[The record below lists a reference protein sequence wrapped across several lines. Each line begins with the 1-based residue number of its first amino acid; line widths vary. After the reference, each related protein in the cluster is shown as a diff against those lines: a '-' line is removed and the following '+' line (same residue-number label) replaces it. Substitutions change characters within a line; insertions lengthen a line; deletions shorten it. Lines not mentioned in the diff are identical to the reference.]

1 VGREKYH
8 EINILF
14 NLGDYKMALKG
25 DRVEHLTDISFFKAD
40 AVIERG
46 LIVAHLTGGSGAA
59 MDDSLAQVDTVSS
72 TGDLAA
78 GLILNDVVNLDL
90 TRQQYNAHKDEVQL
104 GGKVTLL
111 RRGTVV
117 TDQISGTPVIGE
129 KVHFDATGK
138 LTTASDPAGKS
149 MAVGRWL
156 GIKDKDG
163 YAKVEINIV

>member
-1 VGREKYH
+1 
-8 EINILF
+8 
-14 NLGDYKMALKG
+14 MALKP
-25 DRVEHLTDISFFKAD
+25 DRVEHLTDISFFKND
-40 AVIERG
+40 AVAERG
-46 LIVAHLTGGSGAA
+46 IIVAHSTGGSGAA
-59 MDDSLAQVDTVSS
+59 MDDALAQVADVAS

-78 GLILNDVVNLDL
+78 GLLLNDVVNLDL

-117 TDQISGTPVIGE
+117 TNLISGTPVVGE

-156 GIKDKDG
+156 GVKDVDG
-163 YAKVEINIV
+163 YAKCEINIV